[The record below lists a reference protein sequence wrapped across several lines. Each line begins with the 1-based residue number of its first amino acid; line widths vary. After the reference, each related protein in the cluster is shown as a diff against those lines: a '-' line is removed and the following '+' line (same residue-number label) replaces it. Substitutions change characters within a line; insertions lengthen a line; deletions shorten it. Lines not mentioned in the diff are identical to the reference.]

1 MSASTRP
8 VKTVSSTTTSAT
20 STNDLGTRTLSPF
33 AAKTMSV
40 LRIAY
45 GFIFLWAFFDKVFG
59 LGFSTKPAGAW
70 ISGGSPTYG
79 FLAKGSTGPLAGF
92 YASIAGQGWADWL
105 FMLALLA
112 IGTAL
117 VLGIGLRITAIAG
130 TVLYVMMWSVALLPT
145 TNPIIDDHILGA
157 ITLILFAAAGAGL
170 TWGLSKQ
177 WRSIPFVAEHRWL
190 W

>member
-1 MSASTRP
+1 MSATTRP
-8 VKTVSSTTTSAT
+8 LDTVSTTAQS
-20 STNDLGTRTLSPF
+20 RTLSPF
-33 AAKTMSV
+33 AAKTMAV

-45 GFIFLWAFFDKVFG
+45 GFIFLWAFVDKVFG

-79 FLAKGSTGPLAGF
+79 YLAKGSTGPFAGF
-92 YASIAGQGWADWL
+92 YQSIAGQGWADWL

-112 IGTAL
+112 IGAAL

-130 TVLYVMMWSVALLPT
+130 TLLYVMMWSVALLPT

-157 ITLILFAAAGAGL
+157 ITLILFAAAGAGM

-177 WRSIPFVAEHRWL
+177 WRSIPFVADHRWL